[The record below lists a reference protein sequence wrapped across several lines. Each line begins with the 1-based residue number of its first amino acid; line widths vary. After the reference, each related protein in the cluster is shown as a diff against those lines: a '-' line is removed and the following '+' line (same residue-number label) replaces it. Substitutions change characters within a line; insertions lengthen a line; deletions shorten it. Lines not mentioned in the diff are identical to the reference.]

1 MFYNFTLSKNG
12 YDEHSAE
19 QTKCWG
25 AVGLQASGG
34 PGLPPAAHDKK
45 GKWPLDRGGGGSALH
60 LNWRRLT
67 KRSVGFISD
76 FLFSLDHNVLYVI
89 QILSK
94 FVSSACWHG
103 LTDCEKP
110 RLQYLTFLSFFFLHF
125 HSSFFNEHN
134 FERENRKIPSSTG
147 KHIKGLILIR
157 NTRN

>member
-1 MFYNFTLSKNG
+1 MTLR
-12 YDEHSAE
+12 
-19 QTKCWG
+19 
-25 AVGLQASGG
+25 
-34 PGLPPAAHDKK
+34 P
-45 GKWPLDRGGGGSALH
+45 GGGGSALH